1 MCNFVELMQSSTDII
16 IDLKGENNQAFGALY
31 KNYFSLVNR
40 FINNNN
46 GTTHDAEDVFQD
58 TMIALV
64 AKLRQDNFVLE
75 ASVKTYIMAIA
86 KNLWLKKLK
95 TANRQTEFTDIHD
108 NKFYEEITLAIEKEK
123 SYWDKLQNYIHQ
135 ITEHCRGLIHDM
147 FFKNK
152 PIEQIQK
159 DYGYSTKHNAQNQKH
174 KCVEQIRKVKEQ
186 DSKKEF

>member
-1 MCNFVELMQSSTDII
+1 MQTSTNII
-16 IDLKGENNQAFGALY
+16 IDLKGENNQAFGTLY
-31 KNYFSLVNR
+31 KNYFGLVNR
-40 FINNNN
+40 FITNNN
-46 GTTHDAEDVFQD
+46 GTNHDAEDIFQD

-64 AKLRQDNFVLE
+64 AKLRQDDFVLE

-86 KNLWLKKLK
+86 KNLWFKKLRTTK
-95 TANRQTEFTDIHD
+95 RETEFTDIHD
-108 NKFYEEITLAIEKEK
+108 NKFYEEISLAIEQEK
-123 SYWDKLQNYIHQ
+123 TYWDKLQNYIHQ
-135 ITEHCRGLIHDM
+135 ITEHCKGLINDM

-186 DSKKEF
+186 DEKLNS

>member
-1 MCNFVELMQSSTDII
+1 MQTSSDII
-16 IDLKGENNQAFGALY
+16 IDLKGESNQAFGALY
-31 KNYFSLVNR
+31 KNYFGLVSR
-40 FINNNN
+40 FITNNN
-46 GTTHDAEDVFQD
+46 GTNHDAEDIFQD

-64 AKLRQDNFVLE
+64 AKLRQDDFVLE

-86 KNLWLKKLK
+86 KNLWFKKLRA
-95 TANRQTEFTDIHD
+95 ANRETEFTDIHD
-108 NKFYEEITLAIEKEK
+108 NKFYEEISLAIEQEK
-123 SYWDKLQNYIHQ
+123 TYWDKLQNYIHQ
-135 ITEHCRGLIHDM
+135 ITEHCKGLIHDM

-186 DSKKEF
+186 EEKKGRNS

>member
-1 MCNFVELMQSSTDII
+1 MQTSTDII

-31 KNYFSLVNR
+31 KNYFGMVSR
-40 FINNNN
+40 FITNNN
-46 GTTHDAEDVFQD
+46 GTNHDAEDIFQD

-64 AKLRQDNFVLE
+64 AKLRQDDFILE

-86 KNLWLKKLK
+86 KNLWFKKLR
-95 TANRQTEFTDIHD
+95 TANRETEFTDMHD
-108 NKFYEEITLAIEKEK
+108 NKFYEEISIAIEYEK
-123 SYWDKLQNYIHQ
+123 NYWDKLQNYIHQ
-135 ITEHCRGLIHDM
+135 ITEHCKGLIHDM

-186 DSKKEF
+186 EEKNGNNS